1 MSWLQRWRES
11 TVKRPGR
18 RLVGWLRELVY
29 AAIGMLTTVVVRLV
43 SGSRPVSSSAAPTRI
58 ILVRPDRI
66 GDLVLALPAFQALR
80 EHFPSAWMTAVVTP
94 RTAPLLAAHPA
105 VDACVCVQGDRVMDL
120 WHSRAALRQ
129 LRQMHAELAIG
140 FQPSWACGLATYLT
154 RAKQRVGWDA
164 RGAGGFFTRRL
175 PYRSARVKTHEID
188 ANLQLVAGLGC
199 AASSRIPRLA
209 ATPSA
214 RQWVDRWWKEQHWPT
229 TGVWV
234 MMHPGS
240 RSAYTRWPPERF
252 AQLVDRLQGLA
263 DTHVALLE
271 GPGESLLIA
280 RVQSQLRVPPARV
293 VRGLA
298 LPELMALLERMRL
311 FIGNATGT
319 THLAAY
325 LGPRVIE
332 IIGGTHP
339 LDCPERWGVLGAQHR
354 IVRPKAD
361 DIPASAMNAWV
372 GPEGLARISVE
383 DVWAAV
389 HDVMPARP
397 A

>member
-1 MSWLQRWRES
+1 
-11 TVKRPGR
+11 
-18 RLVGWLRELVY
+18 VGWLRELVY
-29 AAIGMLTTVVVRLV
+29 VAIGGLTTMAVRLV
-43 SGSRPVSSSAAPTRI
+43 SGSRPVSFNAVPTRI

-80 EHFPSAWMTAVVTP
+80 EHFPSARMTAVVTP

-105 VDACVCVQGDRVMDL
+105 VDACVCVQGDGVMDL
-120 WHSRAALRQ
+120 WRSRAALRQ
-129 LRQMHAELAIG
+129 LRQMRAALAIG

-154 RAKQRVGWDA
+154 GATQRIGWDA
-164 RGAGGFFTRRL
+164 RGAGGFFTHPL

-188 ANLQLVAGLGC
+188 ANLQLVAELGC
-199 AASSRIPRLA
+199 TASSRIPRLA

-214 RQWVDRWWKEQHWPT
+214 RQWVEQWWKEQQWPPAD
-229 TGVWV
+229 VWV
-234 MMHPGS
+234 MVHPGS
-240 RSAYTRWPPERF
+240 RSAYTRWPLERF
-252 AQLVDRLQGLA
+252 ARVVDRLQGLA

-271 GPGESLLIA
+271 GPGEAPLIA

-298 LPELMALLERMRL
+298 LPELMALLERMSL

-339 LDCPERWGVLGAQHR
+339 LDCSERWGVLGAQHR
-354 IVRPKAD
+354 IVRPKVD
-361 DIPASAMNAWV
+361 DIPASAANTWV
-372 GPEGLARISVE
+372 GPEGLACISVD

-389 HDVMPARP
+389 QEIWPVVPGGRVSRCG
-397 A
+397 